1 MINIPIEILK
11 VEDELRDG
19 FHALCRVHIED
30 KEFRML
36 IDTGA
41 SMTMFNIKK
50 SKEISKNVAESNN
63 QKIMAVGSKNIE
75 SKFIIIDEMRIG
87 DVIIKNYK
95 TILIDLNSLNEHFKI
110 QGLPP
115 IDGIIGGDILM
126 KYNAVIDYKKREMI
140 LNLV

>member
-1 MINIPIEILK
+1 MTIIPIEILK
-11 VEDELRDG
+11 VDDELRDG
-19 FHALCRVHIED
+19 FHTLCRVHIEG

-50 SKEISKNVAESNN
+50 AKEISKNVAESNN
-63 QKIMAVGSKNIE
+63 QKIMAIGNNNIE
-75 SKFIIIDEMRIG
+75 SKFIVIDEMRIG
-87 DVIIKNYK
+87 DIILKNYK
-95 TILIDLNSLNEHFKI
+95 TILINLSSLNDHFKN
-110 QGLPP
+110 QGLPL

-140 LNLV
+140 LS